1 MNVVLLE
8 LPACLLACCIEQHQH
23 SCLSFLSERERER
36 ERAELELLLFFFLF
50 SFLC

>member
-8 LPACLLACCIEQHQH
+8 LPACLLACCNEN
-23 SCLSFLSERERER
+23 SVFLSYLRERER
-36 ERAELELLLFFFLF
+36 PELELLLCFFLF